1 MLSCCI
7 CGHEGGV
14 AFEPLKE
21 EGVAS
26 VPPRPANG
34 RRCGLCLSP
43 NRARRCAHCHSLSKR
58 GVVKVVSLSVPVK
71 KVWSLCLFQSRG
83 RGLSASYSVS
93 LSCER
98 VVVSAQRTQ

>member
-58 GVVKVVSLSVPVK
+58 GVVKVVSVCSSEEGVVFVSVPVK
-71 KVWSLCLFQSRG
+71 GAWPLCLIFSQFV
-83 RGLSASYSVS
+83 L
-93 LSCER
+93 
-98 VVVSAQRTQ
+98 